1 MKKFSLIAILAA
13 FLIGLAGCNT
23 VKGVGKDVA
32 ALGNGVDHAA
42 TKVSNKMKLKA
53 HLLVDRTRR
62 AIERKKSRLC
72 ILHEARFFVNFPQN
86 SDEFTNTGPRR

>member
-1 MKKFSLIAILAA
+1 MFQLSATTLILQPLLYKRNFNVRRSLIIPIEEDMKKFSLLAMLAA

-42 TKVSNKMKLKA
+42 TTVSNKM
-53 HLLVDRTRR
+53 
-62 AIERKKSRLC
+62 
-72 ILHEARFFVNFPQN
+72 
-86 SDEFTNTGPRR
+86 

>member
-1 MKKFSLIAILAA
+1 MFQRLAMILTPQLQLFRRNCNPGPFFVDSLEEDMKKFSLIAILAA

-42 TKVSNKMKLKA
+42 TKVSNKM
-53 HLLVDRTRR
+53 
-62 AIERKKSRLC
+62 
-72 ILHEARFFVNFPQN
+72 
-86 SDEFTNTGPRR
+86 

>member
-1 MKKFSLIAILAA
+1 MFQRLAMILTPQLQLFRRNCNPGPFVVDSLKEDMKKFSLIAILAA

-42 TKVSNKMKLKA
+42 TKVSNKM
-53 HLLVDRTRR
+53 
-62 AIERKKSRLC
+62 
-72 ILHEARFFVNFPQN
+72 
-86 SDEFTNTGPRR
+86 

>member
-1 MKKFSLIAILAA
+1 MRSPWFVIDSLEEDMKKFSLIAILAA

-42 TKVSNKMKLKA
+42 TKVSNKM
-53 HLLVDRTRR
+53 
-62 AIERKKSRLC
+62 
-72 ILHEARFFVNFPQN
+72 
-86 SDEFTNTGPRR
+86 